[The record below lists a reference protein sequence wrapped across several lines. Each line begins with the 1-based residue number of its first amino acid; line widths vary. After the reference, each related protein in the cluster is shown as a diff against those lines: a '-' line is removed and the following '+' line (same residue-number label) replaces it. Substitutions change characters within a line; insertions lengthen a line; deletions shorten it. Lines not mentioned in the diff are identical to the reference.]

1 MFDNP
6 IIKTKVIKNINKK
19 NESIDNIKNNIIK
32 EIDIKEPKKTEIKE
46 EQMEEE
52 EEIKEQKNETNEN
65 AFKIDSENEKE
76 LIKVELGKN
85 IVARILLIDDEK
97 YIDFGKFYKGY
108 PTKKN
113 IRIKYNTYLKLN
125 QLLNK

>member
-1 MFDNP
+1 MFDNQN
-6 IIKTKVIKNINKK
+6 KNKQIKNIKVNEQQNKNNNEIKKEQNKK
-19 NESIDNIKNNIIK
+19 I
-32 EIDIKEPKKTEIKE
+32 E
-46 EQMEEE
+46 EHMEEE
-52 EEIKEQKNETNEN
+52 EEELKEEKKNNN
-65 AFKIDSENEKE
+65 NNSYNLNSENEIE

-85 IVARILLIDDEK
+85 IVARVLSIDDEK

-125 QLLNK
+125 QILNK